1 MRRLFCCTC
10 LTPVVVI
17 LPIAAAHAETKIEN
31 ARTAAI
37 STATVNSGAA
47 DDISITSAGSVKP
60 SAGAA
65 VTMNSNNHVT
75 NAGAIQITGASGA
88 AGIAM
93 TAGTIGNVTNSGT
106 IIIDENYTATDGD
119 NDGDIDGPFAQGSGR
134 YGIRALGAHN
144 GSISSSGTIT
154 IEGNASA
161 GIALDGPLTGSV
173 SKGGTIS
180 VVGNNSYGLRTGD
193 VSGNVSITGSTAVQG
208 EGSVGAA
215 MLGDV
220 GGSLKVQGAIIATG
234 YRNTTAPSDTAKL
247 DADDLLQG
255 GSALVVAGNV
265 SGGIILDAP
274 PANTDDKSD
283 DDDKD
288 GVKDSEEGTA
298 SVTSYGSAAA
308 MRVGSADEA
317 ILIAAVPGNTNGMG
331 LVINGSVSGVGVY
344 KGVDGNAL
352 LIGGLGGDV
361 RIAGG
366 VSVNGAVRAISVDR
380 NATAFRI
387 GGGATVPEIIS
398 SGSIGA
404 TTGGAEGYGAIA
416 LQIDAGATIYRITNS
431 GSISASATAEKG
443 TATAVLDRSGAMTS
457 LVNQGS
463 ITATAVTGA
472 NAAAID
478 LSANTTGLTL
488 VQSRASNTAALPSI
502 VGAVKLGS
510 GNDSI
515 SASAGSIAGDIY
527 FGDGNDGF
535 ALSGTATF
543 SGTAAFGAGNAS
555 LTLSDTAALTGA
567 ISGSG
572 SIDVQVNGGKLNLT
586 GMGSVT
592 LNSLSVGA
600 TGTIRVNIDAAA
612 GTSTLYDVAGAA
624 TFATGATVDVRLA
637 NVSEAEGSYVFL
649 HAGSLTGTPSLSTGG
664 VAIPYMFNGSVTTDT
679 TAGTARI
686 NIARKTIAQLGLN
699 QSAAAAYDA
708 IFAVL
713 DADSAIADRYLAI
726 SDGDEF
732 RQVVGRMLPDHAGGV
747 FEAATSGS
755 RTAARIL
762 ADPNAPFMNMG
773 KWGFWLQQV
782 AWGSSKS
789 LGNTASY
796 DISGWGASGGAEYV
810 TGAGNF
816 GVSLGYFKSDDANG
830 DNDNSV
836 SVAQYELG
844 AYWRVVRG
852 PFNAYAR
859 ASLARASFDSLR
871 IFEAGDVTR
880 KAAGDWNGWL
890 YSSAFGAAYS
900 VRAGRLTLRPS
911 AALDYYRLNEKGYA
925 ETGGGDA
932 FTLIVDGRDSD
943 ELAASGSLV
952 AGYDLAG
959 GNSEEGWFRVELEGG
974 RRQILAG
981 GLGATT
987 ARFGEGDAF
996 TLSPAK
1002 RTDGWLGR
1010 LRLAGGG
1017 EGFTLT
1023 GEFSAEEQQ
1032 SHVALAGRVGLSF
1045 AL

>member
-1 MRRLFCCTC
+1 MRRLLCCSC
-10 LTPVVVI
+10 LTPVVA
-17 LPIAAAHAETKIEN
+17 LFPIAAVHAETSVTT
-31 ARTAAI
+31 ARTTAI
-37 STATVNSGAA
+37 STATINNGAA

-60 SAGAA
+60 TTGAA
-65 VTMNSNNHVT
+65 VTMDSNNNIT
-75 NAGAIQITGASGA
+75 NAGTIQVTGANGA
-88 AGIAM
+88 IGIAVN
-93 TAGTIGNVTNSGT
+93 AGTTGNVTNSGT
-106 IIIDENYTATDGD
+106 ITIDEDYTATDSD
-119 NDGDIDGPFAQGSGR
+119 SDGDIDGAFAQGSGR
-134 YGIRALGAHN
+134 YGIHTLGTH
-144 GSISSSGTIT
+144 SGTIT
-154 IEGNASA
+154 TTGTITVEGNSSA
-161 GIALDGPLTGSV
+161 GIALDGPLTGSIA
-173 SKGGTIS
+173 KGGTIS
-180 VVGNNSYGLRTGD
+180 VLGDNSYGLRAGD
-193 VSGNVSITGSTAVQG
+193 VSGNVSITGTTAVQG
-208 EGSVGAA
+208 ANSVGAA

-220 GGSLKVQGAIIATG
+220 GGTLKVQGTIVSTG
-234 YRNTTAPSDTAKL
+234 YRSTTAPTDTSKL

-255 GSALVVAGNV
+255 GSALIIAGNV
-265 SGGIILDAP
+265 AGGIILDVP
-274 PANTDDKSD
+274 PSNTDDDSD
-283 DDDKD
+283 DDDND

-298 SVTSYGSAAA
+298 NVISYGSAAA
-308 MRVGSADEA
+308 MRIGAEDEA
-317 ILIAAVPGNTNGMG
+317 ILISAVPGNANGMG
-331 LVINGSVSGVGVY
+331 LVINGSVAGAGVY
-344 KGVDGNAL
+344 TGVDGNGL
-352 LIGGLGGDV
+352 VVGGLGGDV
-361 RIAGG
+361 QIAGG
-366 VSVNGAVRAISVDR
+366 ISIAGAVRASSLDR
-380 NATAFRI
+380 NATVLRI
-387 GGGATVPEIIS
+387 GSGATVPEIIS
-398 SGSIGA
+398 SGTISA
-404 TTGGAEGYGAIA
+404 STGGGDGYTAIG
-416 LQIDAGATIYRITNS
+416 LQIDSGATLYKITNS
-431 GSISASATAEKG
+431 GTIGAGATVEKG
-443 TATAVLDRSGAMTS
+443 SAIALIDKTGGVTS
-457 LVNQGS
+457 LINQGT
-463 ITATAVTGA
+463 IAATSVTSGNAV
-472 NAAAID
+472 AID
-478 LSANTTGLTL
+478 LSANTSGLTL
-488 VQSRASNTAALPSI
+488 VQSRASSTAALPSI
-502 VGAVKLGS
+502 VGTVKLGS
-510 GNDSI
+510 GNDSL
-515 SASAGSIAGDIY
+515 SASAGSIAGDIN
-527 FGDGNDGF
+527 FGDGDDSF
-535 ALSGTATF
+535 TLSGAATF
-543 SGTAAFGAGNAS
+543 SGTAAFGAGSAS
-555 LTLSDTAALTGA
+555 LTLSDTAVLTGA

-572 SIDVQVNGGKLNLT
+572 PIDVQVNGGKLNLT
-586 GMGSVT
+586 GMGTVT

-600 TGTIRVNIDAAA
+600 TGAIRVNIDAAA
-612 GTSTLYDVAGAA
+612 GTSTLYDVTGAA
-624 TFATGATVDVRLA
+624 SFATGSTVDVRLA

-649 HAGSLTGTPSLSTGG
+649 RAGSLTGAPTLSTDD
-664 VAIPYMFNGSVTTDT
+664 VVIPYMFDGTVTTDT
-679 TAGTARI
+679 TAGTASI
-686 NIARKTIAQLGLN
+686 NITRKTIAQLGLN

-713 DADSAIADRYLAI
+713 DADSVVADRYLAI
-726 SDGDEF
+726 TDGDDF

-762 ADPNAPFMNMG
+762 ADPNAPFVNMG

-782 AWGSSKS
+782 AWGSSKG

-852 PFNAYAR
+852 RFNAYAR

-890 YSSAFGAAYS
+890 YSGAFGAAYS
-900 VRAGRLTLRPS
+900 VRTGRLTLRPS
-911 AALDYYRLNEKGYA
+911 ASIDYYRLNEKGYA

-932 FTLIVDGRDSD
+932 FNLIVNGRDSD

-959 GNSEEGWFRVELEGG
+959 GNPDEGWFRVELEGG